1 MFDSVN
7 FRLTQAE
14 VGGVDFLS
22 ETPCRLDG
30 VGEHLYDGVLV
41 VTGRIGGLKVSLSRF
56 QVKVS
61 DGSLCK
67 WYLGDNY
74 KTMGRGDTKRAIEK
88 LSDDLHLP
96 MDKAIV
102 TRVDLAQNMIMV
114 HPVDVYFDHLGVL
127 SYAKRLRQPDSLYY
141 SNAGGCLCFYDKNKE
156 QKSKHEPVPSLY
168 DGRNVLRYEQRYT
181 RRIANRLNV
190 PEVTGSMLYD
200 ESFYIGLLNRWRDAY
215 KSIKKINDCT
225 FNFKIMRTKQ
235 DLYKMGVLALVE
247 QAGGQIEMIT
257 QIGEAQKRGDL
268 TKKQAYDLRKAVQE
282 ACKVRDGLV
291 VPNDAIKELDRKVAE
306 AIRFYR

>member
-14 VGGVDFLS
+14 VSGVDFLS
-22 ETPCRLDG
+22 EIPCHLDG
-30 VGEHLYDGVLV
+30 VAEHFYNDVLA
-41 VTGRIGGLKVSLSRF
+41 VTGRVGGLKVSLNHF

-61 DGSLCK
+61 GGSLCK

-74 KTMGRGDTKRAIEK
+74 KTMGRGDTERAIEK

-102 TRVDLAQNMIMV
+102 TRVDVAQNMIMV

-156 QKSKHEPVPSLY
+156 QKSKSEPVPSFY

-181 RRIANRLNV
+181 RRIASRLNV
-190 PEVTGSMLYD
+190 PEVTGAMLYD
-200 ESFYIGLLNRWRDAY
+200 ESFYIGLLDRWRDAY
-215 KSIKKINDCT
+215 RSIMKINDCT
-225 FNFKIMRTKQ
+225 FNFNAMRTKQ
-235 DLYKMGVLALVE
+235 ELYKMGILALVE
-247 QAGGQIEMIT
+247 RAGGQIEMIAK
-257 QIGEAQKRGDL
+257 INEAQKRGEL
-268 TKKQAYDLRKAVQE
+268 TNKQAYDLRKAVQD
-282 ACKVRDGLV
+282 ACKVKDGLI
-291 VPNDAIKELDRKVAE
+291 VPNDAIKELDRKVTE
-306 AIRFYR
+306 AVRFYR